1 MSARTKYEYCE
12 ECLHFKAYE
21 ITDGLWGK
29 ECEKD
34 LEPEWDDEE
43 ECFDCEEWR
52 PCPWP
57 WLDW

>member
-1 MSARTKYEYCE
+1 MSARDRYEYCE

-21 ITDGLWGK
+21 ITDGLWGN

-43 ECFDCEEWR
+43 ECFDCELWR

-57 WLDW
+57 D